1 MKNFALFLLLIIVA
15 CGGTGMVEVGMN
27 DGPARAAVLAD
38 QGDLVIRVWS
48 IEIPLGDGYSTL
60 WQGPQDVQVSI
71 GAEDFQSITFRFI
84 EIEPG
89 SYDHFRLTVDSVRH
103 VQDALEVMVVDTSY
117 QFEAN
122 AFTSIVIEE
131 DDEFQLVVGVNAA
144 RWFDATAQPPQII
157 DGHVAFEGATLKIFY
172 E

>member
-27 DGPARAAVLAD
+27 DGPARAAALAD
-38 QGDLVIRVWS
+38 QGDLAMRVLS
-48 IEIPLGDGYSTL
+48 IEIPLGGEYSSL
-60 WQGPQDVQVSI
+60 WEGPQDVQVSI
-71 GAEDFQSITFRFI
+71 GAEDFISISFRYL

-89 SYDHFRLTVDSVRH
+89 SYDHIRLTVDSVRH
-103 VQDALEVMVVDTSY
+103 VQDTLEVMVVDTSY

-144 RWFDATAQPPQII
+144 QWFDETAQQII

-172 E
+172 D

>member
-1 MKNFALFLLLIIVA
+1 MKHFALFLLFIIVA

-27 DGPARAAVLAD
+27 DGPARAVPPAD
-38 QGDLVIRVWS
+38 QGDLAMRVHS
-48 IEIPLGDGYSTL
+48 IEIPLGGEYSVL
-60 WQGPQDVQVSI
+60 WQGPQDVQIPI
-71 GAEDFQSITFRFI
+71 GSEDFFSITFRYI

-103 VQDALEVMVVDTSY
+103 VQDTLEVMVVDTSY
-117 QFEAN
+117 QFEAH

-131 DDEFQLVVGVNAA
+131 DDEFQLVVGINAA
-144 RWFDATAQPPQII
+144 RWFDEVTQQII